1 IIMADILFEDIFG
14 VKDIDFG
21 GKKFLRVSRIF
32 CESESFKM
40 ELLLDVNTQIYPMEL
55 GDKFRL
61 KICTTLREDGKPDTG
76 EFNQHDTGPSRADQF
91 EYVMYGQ
98 VYRIEGDESST
109 TDTASTLSAY
119 VSFGGLLMRLKG
131 DANNLHGFKV
141 DSNVYLL
148 MKKLAF

>member
-1 IIMADILFEDIFG
+1 MADILFEDIFG

-76 EFNQHDTGPSRADQF
+76 EFNQHDGAPSRADQF

-131 DANNLHGFKV
+131 DANNLHGFKI

>member
-1 IIMADILFEDIFG
+1 MADILFEDIFQ
-14 VKDIDFG
+14 VKDIDTG
-21 GKKFLRVSRIF
+21 GKKFDRVSRII

-40 ELLLDVNTQIYPMEL
+40 DLILDVNTQIYPMGV

-76 EFNQHDTGPSRADQF
+76 EFNPDETGPSRADQF

-98 VYRIEGDESST
+98 VYRIEGDDSAI
-109 TDTASTLSAY
+109 DTASKLSAY
-119 VSFGGLLMRLKG
+119 VSFGGLLMRLQG
-131 DANNLHGFKV
+131 DANNLHGFKI
-141 DSNVYLL
+141 DSSVYLL